1 MSNWYSKTKD
11 QTLIDLETNEQHG
24 LTEEIVNE
32 RLTQYGANE
41 LATKQKRSL
50 WQRIFAQ
57 INDVLVYVLIIAALI
72 SAFVGE
78 WADASII
85 ALVVVLNA
93 VIGVVQESKAEQA
106 LEALKKMATPKAI
119 VKRDGELKE
128 IPSEH
133 VVPGDIVMLDA
144 GRYIPC
150 DLRLIETANLKVE
163 ESALTGES
171 VPVDKD
177 AIYHP
182 SMQRDEQVP
191 LGDQK
196 NMAFMSTLVTYGR
209 GVGVAVETG
218 MNSQIGKIATLL
230 HEADDDMTP
239 LQKSLAQVG
248 KYLGFVAVAICI
260 VMFLIGFLQRR
271 DTLEMFMTAI
281 SLAVAAIP
289 EGLPAIVSIVLAI
302 GVQRMI
308 KQNVI
313 IRKLPAVEALGSVT
327 IICSDKTGTL
337 TQNKMTV
344 THFYSD
350 NTYDQLERLNVN
362 NDTQRLLLENMVLCN
377 DASYNNESQTGDP
390 TEIALLVAGSTF
402 NMQKDHLEKIHERVN
417 ELPFDSDRKMMSTV
431 HTYDESYYSMTKGA
445 IDKLLPLCTHIFK
458 NGKIEGLTED
468 DKNQILEAAEVMS
481 QEALRVLSF
490 AFKQYNSS
498 DVDIDHLEENL
509 IFIGLVGMIDP
520 PRTEVKDSISECKKA
535 GIRTVMITGDHKDTA
550 FAIAK
555 ELGIAE
561 EISEIMIGT
570 ELDNISDTEL
580 ANKINH
586 LHVFA
591 RVSPEHKVKIVKAL
605 RAKGNIVSMTGDG
618 VNDAP
623 SLKQADV
630 GVAMGITGTD
640 VAKGAADV
648 VLTDDNFSSIVKAVE
663 EGRNIYRNIK
673 KSILFLL
680 SCNFGE
686 IIALFLAILLGWA
699 TPLRPIHILWVNLIT
714 DTLPALSLGVDP
726 EDPDVMKEKPRHA
739 KESLFSGSVPF
750 LIFNGFVIGLLTLIA
765 FIAGAKFYTGDTNL
779 FPLFPERI
787 DEDALLHAQTMA
799 FVVLSFSQLVH
810 SFNLR
815 SRTKSIFSIGIFT
828 NKYLVFSL
836 LIGVLMQVCII
847 SIPPLANIF
856 GVHALTMR
864 DWGFVLLLSLI
875 PLVVNEF
882 IKLVKRN

>member
-11 QTLIDLETNEQHG
+11 QTLIDLETNEQNG
-24 LTEEIVNE
+24 LTDEIVSE
-32 RLTQYGANE
+32 RLKQYGSNE
-41 LATKQKRSL
+41 LATKQKRTL

-119 VKRDGELKE
+119 VKRNGELKE

-150 DLRLIETANLKVE
+150 DLRLIETSNLKVE

-182 SMQRDEQVP
+182 SMRSDEQVP

-260 VMFLIGFLQRR
+260 VMFLIGFLQGR

-350 NTYDQLERLNVN
+350 NTYDRLESLNVN
-362 NDTQRLLLENMVLCN
+362 NDAQRLLLENMVLCN

-390 TEIALLVAGSTF
+390 TEIALLVAGTTF

-417 ELPFDSDRKMMSTV
+417 EVPFDSDRKMMSTV
-431 HTYDESYYSMTKGA
+431 HMYNESYYSMTKGA
-445 IDKLLPLCTHIFK
+445 IDKLLPRCTHIFK
-458 NGKIEGLTED
+458 NGKIEILTD
-468 DKNQILEAAEVMS
+468 SDKNQILEAAGSMS

-490 AFKQYNSS
+490 AFKQYDSN
-498 DVDIDHLEENL
+498 DVDINHLEENL

-520 PRTEVKDSISECKKA
+520 PRTEVKDSIKECKKA

-570 ELDNISDTEL
+570 ELDNVSDTEL
-580 ANKINH
+580 ASKINH
-586 LHVFA
+586 LNVFA

-750 LIFNGFVIGLLTLIA
+750 LIFNGVIIGLLTLIA

-787 DEDALLHAQTMA
+787 DDDALLHAQTMA

-864 DWGFVLLLSLI
+864 DWGFVLLLSII
-875 PLVVNEF
+875 PLVVNEI
-882 IKLVKRN
+882 IKLVKKN

>member
-11 QTLIDLETNEQHG
+11 QTLIDLETNEQNG
-24 LTEEIVNE
+24 LTDEIVSE
-32 RLTQYGANE
+32 RLKQYGSNE
-41 LATKQKRSL
+41 LATKQKRTL

-119 VKRDGELKE
+119 VKRNGELKE

-260 VMFLIGFLQRR
+260 VMFLIGFLQGR

-350 NTYDQLERLNVN
+350 NTYDRLESLNVN
-362 NDTQRLLLENMVLCN
+362 NDAQRLLLENMVLCN

-390 TEIALLVAGSTF
+390 TEIALLVAGTTF

-445 IDKLLPLCTHIFK
+445 IDKLLPRCTHIFK
-458 NGKIEGLTED
+458 NGKIEVLTD
-468 DKNQILEAAEVMS
+468 ADKDQILEAAGSMS

-490 AFKQYNSS
+490 AFKQYDSN
-498 DVDIDHLEENL
+498 DVDINHLEKNL

-520 PRTEVKDSISECKKA
+520 PRTEVKDSIKECKKA

-580 ANKINH
+580 ASKINH
-586 LHVFA
+586 LNVFA

-750 LIFNGFVIGLLTLIA
+750 LIFNGVIIGLLTLIA
-765 FIAGAKFYTGDTNL
+765 FIVGAKFYTGDTNL

-787 DEDALLHAQTMA
+787 DDDALLHAQTMA

-815 SRTKSIFSIGIFT
+815 SITKSIFSIGIFT

-864 DWGFVLLLSLI
+864 DWGFVLLLSII
-875 PLVVNEF
+875 PLILNEI

>member
-24 LTEEIVNE
+24 LTDEIVNE
-32 RLTQYGANE
+32 RLKQYGFNE
-41 LATKQKRSL
+41 LATKRKRTL

-85 ALVVVLNA
+85 ALVVILNA

-182 SMQRDEQVP
+182 YMQSDEQVP

-209 GVGVAVETG
+209 GIGVAVETG

-260 VMFLIGFLQRR
+260 VMFLIGFLQGR

-350 NTYDQLERLNVN
+350 NTYDQLESLNVN
-362 NDTQRLLLENMVLCN
+362 NDAQRLLLENMVLCN
-377 DASYNNESQTGDP
+377 DASYNNDSQTGDP
-390 TEIALLVAGSTF
+390 TEIALLVAGTTF

-445 IDKLLPLCTHIFK
+445 IDKLLPRCTHIFK
-458 NGKIEGLTED
+458 NGKIEVLTD
-468 DKNQILEAAEVMS
+468 ADKDQILEAAGSMS
-481 QEALRVLSF
+481 QAALRVLSF
-490 AFKQYNSS
+490 AFKQYNSN

-520 PRTEVKDSISECKKA
+520 PRTEVKDSITECKKA

-570 ELDNISDTEL
+570 ELDNISDIEL
-580 ANKINH
+580 ANKIDR

-686 IIALFLAILLGWA
+686 IITLFLAILLGWA

-750 LIFNGFVIGLLTLIA
+750 LIFNGVVVGLLTLIA
-765 FIAGAKFYTGDTNL
+765 FIAGAKFYTGDTHL
-779 FPLFPERI
+779 FPLFPEQI

-847 SIPPLANIF
+847 SIPPLANVF

-864 DWGFVLLLSLI
+864 DWGFVLLLSII
-875 PLVVNEF
+875 PLVVNEI
-882 IKLVKRN
+882 IKLVKKN